1 MNTEPVTKDTIKK
14 YKYTQCVD
22 LSHKKSG
29 KHIIQSY
36 DKNLMDNKKIGNI
49 CVGLTYYE
57 MKLFMKKMKK
67 IGILTKCLNIF
78 LYFMTAINGLM
89 NLDVF
94 ILKLRLG
101 EFMNH
106 IALID
111 RGSFNEKR

>member
-1 MNTEPVTKDTIKK
+1 MKLFKNVDDRLKEIGFTKVSDDEYGACYERYSKK

-67 IGILTKCLNIF
+67 IGLASKN
-78 LYFMTAINGLM
+78 
-89 NLDVF
+89 
-94 ILKLRLG
+94 
-101 EFMNH
+101 
-106 IALID
+106 
-111 RGSFNEKR
+111 